1 MVVHTIV
8 GGQGVHLAVEETGNS
23 AGIPL
28 IFLHG
33 FSQSSLC
40 WLPQRTPELEQ
51 HYRLIAPDC
60 RGHGRSAK
68 PEEQQ
73 AYTDSRLWAE
83 DIQSIITTLGL
94 DRPVLIGWSYGGVM
108 ICDYLRFYGQASLR
122 GIVFV
127 GAVSKLG
134 APVLPLLGAD
144 FVALFDGL
152 FANDVRQ
159 STTALQQ
166 FLRLMVSVE
175 PAPRDLYLWLGYNS
189 VVPPSVRAHLFART
203 LTNDDLLTSLTL
215 PTLLIHGEQDVIVLP
230 AATHEH
236 HRMVPHA
243 QTLWYPQVG
252 HAPFWEDSTRF
263 NHDIRTFVEGLVA

>member
-1 MVVHTIV
+1 
-8 GGQGVHLAVEETGNS
+8 
-23 AGIPL
+23 
-28 IFLHG
+28 
-33 FSQSSLC
+33 
-40 WLPQRTPELEQ
+40 
-51 HYRLIAPDC
+51 
-60 RGHGRSAK
+60 
-68 PEEQQ
+68 
-73 AYTDSRLWAE
+73 
-83 DIQSIITTLGL
+83 
-94 DRPVLIGWSYGGVM
+94 M

-144 FVALFDGL
+144 FVALFNGL

-203 LTNDDLLTSLTL
+203 LTNDDLLTSFTL